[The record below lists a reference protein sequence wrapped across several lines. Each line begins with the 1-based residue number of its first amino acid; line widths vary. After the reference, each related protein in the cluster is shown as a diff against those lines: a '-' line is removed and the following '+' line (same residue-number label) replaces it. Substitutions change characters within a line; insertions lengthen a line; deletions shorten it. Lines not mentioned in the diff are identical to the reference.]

1 MSERIPPGERMPP
14 LGTLTDRVQLKRR
27 EMTSEDEGGHVAL
40 FVPVTSL
47 WARVRSLTG
56 RQGTSADGRAVEIS
70 HSVVVRFRSDVKP
83 GDRMVYRGR
92 NLDVVS
98 AADLNGRRA
107 YLSCACSETSF
118 TG

>member
-1 MSERIPPGERMPP
+1 MSERVPPI
-14 LGTLTDRVQLKRR
+14 GTLTDRVQFTRR
-27 EMTSEDEGGHVAL
+27 EMAGEAEGGHVAL
-40 FVPVTSL
+40 FVPVASL

-56 RQGTSADGRAVEIS
+56 RQGTSADGRAVAIS
-70 HSVVVRFRSDVKP
+70 HAVVLRFRNDVKP
-83 GDRMVYRGR
+83 GDRMIYRGR
-92 NLDVVS
+92 NLEVVS

>member
-1 MSERIPPGERMPP
+1 MSGERIPPIGS
-14 LGTLTDRVQLKRR
+14 LTDRVQLKKR
-27 EMTSEDEGGHVAL
+27 ESVGDGGGGHERI
-40 FVPVTSL
+40 FVPISHL

-56 RQGTSADGRAVEIS
+56 RQGVDADGQAVAIS
-70 HSVVVRFRSDVKP
+70 HSVVLRFRSDVRP
-83 GDRMVYRGR
+83 GDRIVYRGR

>member
-1 MSERIPPGERMPP
+1 MTETAPPI
-14 LGTLTDRVQLKRR
+14 GTLTDRVQLKRR
-27 EMTSEDEGGHVAL
+27 EMTGESEGGHVAL
-40 FVPVTSL
+40 FVPVASL
-47 WARVRSLTG
+47 WARVRSLNG

-70 HSVVVRFRSDVKP
+70 HAVVFRFRNDIKP
-83 GDRMVYRGR
+83 GDRVIYRGR